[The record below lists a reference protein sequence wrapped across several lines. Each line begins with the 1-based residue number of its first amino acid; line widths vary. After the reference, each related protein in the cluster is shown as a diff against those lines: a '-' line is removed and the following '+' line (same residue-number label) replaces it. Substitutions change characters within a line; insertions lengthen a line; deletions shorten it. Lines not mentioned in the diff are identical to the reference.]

1 MDLET
6 ITVEAPDETQSGTD
20 GVLLDIP
27 GETTLGGETLER
39 QQGGGL
45 AGLLQGMAG
54 VAVEAS
60 AEEAGMAVN
69 IRGMQDVGRVAV
81 TIDGVRQ
88 NFARSGH
95 GANGQF
101 FADPEMLRSV
111 TVTRPRAVVAVVLVV
126 VARDVLASRSVVAGR
141 ASAYERPRIMAGRV
155 TDPAHHP
162 VRTRAP
168 GHR

>member
-1 MDLET
+1 MASHLPMLRRLLCLTVLIPLPLAAQEETEVMDLET
-6 ITVEAPDETQSGTD
+6 ITVEAPDETQSGTN
-20 GVLLDIP
+20 GVLLEIP

-111 TVTRPRAVVAVVLVV
+111 TVTRGA
-126 VARDVLASRSVVAGR
+126 ARRGR
-141 ASAYERPRIMAGRV
+141 GRCGRGG
-155 TDPAHHP
+155 DDHC
-162 VRTRAP
+162 RGR
-168 GHR
+168 